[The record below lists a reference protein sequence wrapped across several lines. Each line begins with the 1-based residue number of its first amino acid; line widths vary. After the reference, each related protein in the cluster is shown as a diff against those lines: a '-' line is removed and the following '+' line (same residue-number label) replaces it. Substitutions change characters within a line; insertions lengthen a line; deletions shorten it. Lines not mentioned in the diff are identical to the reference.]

1 MGPRG
6 RALPQGPGLL
16 VHLESRPLE
25 LLDDPLGEF
34 APGIVRDMF
43 SKEPAEQV
51 AAARQGKADREHEL
65 SAERVMIHWDCSCSV
80 LRLV

>member
-16 VHLESRPLE
+16 VDLESPPLE
-25 LLDDPLGEF
+25 LLDDALGEF

-43 SKEPAEQV
+43 PKKPAEQV
-51 AAARQGKADREHEL
+51 TAARQGKADREHEL

-80 LRLV
+80 LRPV